1 MKDPRHEP
9 SAETTPGRLVAW
21 ARKLTAW
28 RRRPRPAPT
37 PGMIVLADELWREVA
52 PGALHVLTGEVASRH
67 PLIWVEGP
75 LSRTWRAPGLGGRL
89 RRSLR
94 LDLPATRY
102 VDSRRELDVATPPI
116 VPPGNPMGDALLAQ
130 TVTWLLRARRTQPR
144 VLWLAR
150 RGAAASALAK
160 RLRPDVTIDW
170 HDDPQPGDRWCPE
183 ADLVLWPAWAPV
195 PEGESEADP
204 RLMRL
209 TDMGVRGML
218 AFLPTVEGWLE
229 PTLRVGHPAE
239 ARQEI
244 FP

>member
-1 MKDPRHEP
+1 MADTRDAPHAKTAPM
-9 SAETTPGRLVAW
+9 AW
-21 ARKLTAW
+21 VRKLTAW
-28 RRRPRPAPT
+28 RQRPQPTPA

-52 PGALHVLTGEVASRH
+52 PGALHVLTGEVASGH

-75 LSRTWRAPGLGGRL
+75 LSRTWRAPGRGGRI

-102 VDSRRELDVATPPI
+102 VDGRRELDVATPPI
-116 VPPGNPMGDALLAQ
+116 VPAGNPVGDALLAQ
-130 TVTWLLRARRTQPR
+130 TVTWLLRARRTSPR

-150 RGAAASALAK
+150 RGPAGSALAK

-170 HDDPQPGDRWCPE
+170 HDDPQPNDRWCPE
-183 ADLVLWPAWAPV
+183 ADLVLWPAWAPL

-209 TDMGVRGML
+209 TDMGVRGLL
-218 AFLPTVEGWLE
+218 AFLPTVEGWLA
-229 PTLRVGHPAE
+229 PTLRVGPAT
-239 ARQEI
+239 AVGHVTR
-244 FP
+244 P